1 MSAFGDQARVR
12 SRPIADIQIRRS
24 FGAMADRKWISVWHL
39 GCLFVGLA
47 SSIAGTLW
55 LLVVDGIF
63 LSDELTLTTSFG
75 LAFLLPTVFAVV
87 WPKKPRV
94 QRVVG
99 IVVGIA
105 GSCIGI
111 YALATLVALGHSHY

>member
-1 MSAFGDQARVR
+1 MVGF
-12 SRPIADIQIRRS
+12 RPIADIQIRRS

-39 GCLFVGLA
+39 GCLFVGFA